1 MRQAIDDLTLGRGF
15 PAVAPLPAPAP
26 VPGSGPGPGEG
37 EGAFSVAITI
47 AKLAV
52 FAIRLP
58 VYCI

>member
-15 PAVAPLPAPAP
+15 PAGAP
-26 VPGSGPGPGEG
+26 VPGPGPGEG

>member
-1 MRQAIDDLTLGRGF
+1 MRQAIDDLTLCRGF
-15 PAVAPLPAPAP
+15 PAVAPIPAPAP
-26 VPGSGPGPGEG
+26 VPGPGPGEG
-37 EGAFSVAITI
+37 EGAFSIAIII

>member
-15 PAVAPLPAPAP
+15 PAVAPVPAPAP
-26 VPGSGPGPGEG
+26 VPDPGPGEG